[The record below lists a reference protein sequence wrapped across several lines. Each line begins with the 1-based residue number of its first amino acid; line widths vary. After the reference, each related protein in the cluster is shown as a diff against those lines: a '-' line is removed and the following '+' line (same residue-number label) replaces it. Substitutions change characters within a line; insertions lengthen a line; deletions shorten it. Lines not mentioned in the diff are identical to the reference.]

1 MYAITSF
8 RFCIEIIH
16 FTFWLKEGWNPEIE
30 WKHVVRK
37 ALYIY
42 DYFMKSYLFWRKK
55 RKLKKKRKEAFFGV
69 IDLWIVLFDG
79 WYKLLIYLIFYYNV
93 ISGESRGEDV
103 WLKRYFGGWKGSE
116 GVGKRVMG
124 VEQSSFSDANSEVSV
139 SESGITNR
147 SNLSISQEK
156 ESDKINNIS
165 FIDFLGVG
173 AT

>member
-1 MYAITSF
+1 M
-8 RFCIEIIH
+8 
-16 FTFWLKEGWNPEIE
+16 
-30 WKHVVRK
+30 
-37 ALYIY
+37 
-42 DYFMKSYLFWRKK
+42 
-55 RKLKKKRKEAFFGV
+55 
-69 IDLWIVLFDG
+69 
-79 WYKLLIYLIFYYNV
+79 
-93 ISGESRGEDV
+93 